1 MTYNVRFKSGT
12 LRQWHSDSPIVPIEV
27 ETVPAVTTPVQ
38 ETINYEPAA
47 IERSNPIMLKRL
59 ELAEVE
65 SLVLALER
73 LIQDVKSKGSV
84 PTKYSAAITNVR
96 TMLTTDL
103 DVEDL
108 DAMRLYK
115 LVNRVRA
122 RRASKRKALAKLEKA
137 GGVSD

>member
-1 MTYNVRFKSGT
+1 MSNVG
-12 LRQWHSDSPIVPIEV
+12 Q
-27 ETVPAVTTPVQ
+27 VPAVVRDSVNKAGSPKRKVSESTKT
-38 ETINYEPAA
+38 
-47 IERSNPIMLKRL
+47 IMLKRS
-59 ELAEVE
+59 EIAEVE

-84 PTKYSAAITNVR
+84 PTRYSAITTEVR
-96 TMLTTDL
+96 AMLTTDL

-108 DAMRLYK
+108 DAMKLYK